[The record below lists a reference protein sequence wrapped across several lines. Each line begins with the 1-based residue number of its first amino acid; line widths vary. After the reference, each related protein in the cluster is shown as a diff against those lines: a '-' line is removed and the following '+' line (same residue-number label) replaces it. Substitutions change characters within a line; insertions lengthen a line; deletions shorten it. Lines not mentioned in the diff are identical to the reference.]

1 MFVYVMHSVG
11 THSKAAKAA
20 FCEKQG
26 FLALLLTSLRGGSKT
41 KNKHTLRSLWW
52 IEFKKTAE
60 MIRKLHGTL
69 SAVASAIPEI
79 FRQWVGGVFKIKV
92 CETVFL

>member
-41 KNKHTLRSLWW
+41 KNKHTLRSL
-52 IEFKKTAE
+52 
-60 MIRKLHGTL
+60 
-69 SAVASAIPEI
+69 
-79 FRQWVGGVFKIKV
+79 
-92 CETVFL
+92 